1 MTSLFTGTG
10 DDAAAEAVKKSIDI
24 YAYNQ
29 IGWTN
34 DIHEHIKSIQN
45 QIKSIHDP

>member
-1 MTSLFTGTG
+1 MTSLFTGAD

-24 YAYNQ
+24 YAYQ

-34 DIHEHIKSIQN
+34 DIHEHIKSIHN
-45 QIKSIHDP
+45 LIKSI